1 MHIALVLHTIHSSS
15 QWISWCFM
23 RTLIN
28 CRAFFFSTYL
38 LPYWITKSVPSFV
51 YTTLKGH
58 SLFFCMPYYLLS
70 SALLLLTLLP
80 LFQNQSRKS
89 TCWPW
94 YHFGNICFLHN
105 ICRPSLLQDERL
117 CFDDYF
123 KVHNIWILVSTF
135 NSSIPQ
141 QNSMQHPFQ
150 YIPSSMPLDFLSEVT
165 PALNILTSLI
175 YYGTTFYLGP
185 HWFFPLNIAK
195 W

>member
-1 MHIALVLHTIHSSS
+1 
-15 QWISWCFM
+15 
-23 RTLIN
+23 
-28 CRAFFFSTYL
+28 
-38 LPYWITKSVPSFV
+38 
-51 YTTLKGH
+51 
-58 SLFFCMPYYLLS
+58 MPYYLLS

-185 HWFFPLNIAK
+185 HWFFPWTLQNDKKIFLHSPSETTKLSYYIITVSLVFLTLNNPPSPHF
-195 W
+195 